1 MNEGSLSPFCW
12 DCHVILLALQR
23 TCCDTAAGRR
33 CAADAA
39 VVAKLALLRTRLGVM
54 KMQEASAAAR
64 AAGTLLC
71 CAEEMSR
78 DLSRKGEVLRIS
90 FFLYYTLPT
99 SQVIITSL
107 ALLLPSREDVSIYTC
122 VGVWTCLHACS
133 CACHFFSPP
142 PPKDRNNCS
151 VSGDACR
158 CQWR

>member
-99 SQVIITSL
+99 PQVIITSL

-122 VGVWTCLHACS
+122 VWVCGRVCVRAR
-133 CACHFFSPP
+133 ARVIFFSTPS
-142 PPKDRNNCS
+142 KRS
-151 VSGDACR
+151 KQLLSLR
-158 CQWR
+158 

>member
-1 MNEGSLSPFCW
+1 MNEGSLSPFVGTATSSSSPCSA
-12 DCHVILLALQR
+12 LAATRLP
-23 TCCDTAAGRR
+23 DVAA
-33 CAADAA
+33 AADAA

-99 SQVIITSL
+99 PQVIITSL

-122 VGVWTCLHACS
+122 VGVWTCLRACS
-133 CACHFFSPP
+133 CACHFFFPP
-142 PPKDRNNCS
+142 PSKRS
-151 VSGDACR
+151 KQLLSLR
-158 CQWR
+158 